1 MFEEIK
7 EMIDSTIYTNGRGEV
22 TAQNIN
28 LAMHGV
34 VEATEEEIGKVNDAV
49 KTVEDKVSAL
59 EENGTGGNVA
69 PSGPLRV
76 WINEIIGT
84 ENTPEQIAEN
94 VATYNVL
101 ARRETPII
109 QLIAVLDE
117 GDLYTNGV
125 FIPDQYSLMVST
137 KGNIIVEIS
146 AKLVE
151 DSAYITLREDGSVTF
166 EGDVN

>member
-1 MFEEIK
+1 MFEEVK

-22 TAQNIN
+22 TAQNVN
-28 LAMHGV
+28 LAMHGCV
-34 VEATEEEIGKVNDAV
+34 DAIGMTFGKVNDAV
-49 KTVEDKVSAL
+49 KTVEDKVTAL
-59 EENGTGGNVA
+59 EENGTGGGTGA
-69 PSGPLRV
+69 LRV
-76 WINEIIGT
+76 WINETIGT

-117 GDLYTNGV
+117 GDLYTNV
-125 FIPDQYSLMVST
+125 VSIPDQYSLMVST

-146 AKLVE
+146 AKLGE

>member
-1 MFEEIK
+1 MFEEVK

-28 LAMHGV
+28 LAMHGMV
-34 VEATEEEIGKVNDAV
+34 DAAEEKFGEVET
-49 KTVEDKVSAL
+49 
-59 EENGTGGNVA
+59 NVA
-69 PSGPLRV
+69 DVTNRVAELEQNGGSGNAGGRGPLRV
-76 WINEIIGT
+76 WINETIGT

-109 QLIAVLDE
+109 QLIVVLDE
-117 GDLYTNGV
+117 GDLYTNV
-125 FIPDQYSLMVST
+125 VSIPDQYSLMVST

-146 AKLVE
+146 AKLGE

>member
-1 MFEEIK
+1 MFEEVR

-22 TAQNIN
+22 TAQNVN
-28 LAMHGV
+28 LAMHGMV
-34 VEATEEEIGKVNDAV
+34 DATEEKFGEVNDAV
-49 KTVEDKVSAL
+49 KAVEDKVTAL
-59 EENGTGGNVA
+59 EENGTPA

-76 WINEIIGT
+76 WINETIGT

-109 QLIAVLDE
+109 QLIVVLDE
-117 GDLYTNGV
+117 GDLYTHV
-125 FIPDQYSLMVST
+125 VSIPEQYSLMVST
-137 KGNIIVEIS
+137 KGDIIVEII
-146 AKLVE
+146 AKLGG